1 MKKKKVGFWRKIKNI
16 YDYSPWHAAFTYPIA
31 YIIIAL
37 VLFGIFLS
45 IGNEYIGVFFYA
57 SILLIPIWV
66 LIGLIISKR
75 RLPYLLSL
83 IIGLVI
89 PAIIGVVAYN
99 EFTRPAKVNV
109 TKTIHAQTVKYI
121 SAEIQKCKLG
131 DSKFMNNNQDCPA
144 TALKTIN
151 GAVAT
156 MTDKN
161 PFDTAK
167 NSIRQSDSNT
177 NDEDVGY
184 VSLSA
189 SGSNIIIKTCSKTPC
204 RKEENRLQAKI
215 SIEDIQSIINADA
228 VELNCKYKAAD
239 KTVNLIIDRKNQSVK
254 YDGRNYR
261 ILYILGDNI
270 YFRSEHNYS
279 DVVYNYSTNNLK
291 GVFGSSLDGIKKNM
305 HMNAYNPVF
314 ANCYIKK

>member
-1 MKKKKVGFWRKIKNI
+1 
-16 YDYSPWHAAFTYPIA
+16 
-31 YIIIAL
+31 
-37 VLFGIFLS
+37 
-45 IGNEYIGVFFYA
+45 
-57 SILLIPIWV
+57 LIPIWV

-144 TALKTIN
+144 TASKAII

-156 MTDKN
+156 MTDVN
-161 PFDTAK
+161 PYDSSKLSIRTS
-167 NSIRQSDSNT
+167 NSIT

-184 VSLSA
+184 ISLSA
-189 SGSNIIIKTCSKTPC
+189 SGSDIIIKTCNKTPC
-204 RKEENRLQAKI
+204 NKEANRQSSSV
-215 SIEDIQSIINADA
+215 SI
-228 VELNCKYKAAD
+228 K
-239 KTVNLIIDRKNQSVK
+239 
-254 YDGRNYR
+254 
-261 ILYILGDNI
+261 
-270 YFRSEHNYS
+270 
-279 DVVYNYSTNNLK
+279 
-291 GVFGSSLDGIKKNM
+291 
-305 HMNAYNPVF
+305 
-314 ANCYIKK
+314 

>member
-99 EFTRPAKVNV
+99 EFTRPAKVNA

-144 TALKTIN
+144 TASKAII

-156 MTDKN
+156 MTDVN
-161 PFDTAK
+161 PYDSSKLSIRTS
-167 NSIRQSDSNT
+167 NSIT

-184 VSLSA
+184 ISLSA
-189 SGSNIIIKTCSKTPC
+189 SGSDIIIKSCNKTPC
-204 RKEENRLQAKI
+204 NKKANRQSSTV
-215 SIEDIQSIINADA
+215 SI
-228 VELNCKYKAAD
+228 K
-239 KTVNLIIDRKNQSVK
+239 
-254 YDGRNYR
+254 
-261 ILYILGDNI
+261 
-270 YFRSEHNYS
+270 
-279 DVVYNYSTNNLK
+279 
-291 GVFGSSLDGIKKNM
+291 
-305 HMNAYNPVF
+305 
-314 ANCYIKK
+314 

>member
-144 TALKTIN
+144 TASKAII

-156 MTDKN
+156 MTDVN
-161 PFDTAK
+161 PYDSSKLSIRTS
-167 NSIRQSDSNT
+167 NSIT

-184 VSLSA
+184 ISLSA
-189 SGSNIIIKTCSKTPC
+189 SGSDIIIKSCNKTPC
-204 RKEENRLQAKI
+204 NKKANRQSSTV
-215 SIEDIQSIINADA
+215 SI
-228 VELNCKYKAAD
+228 K
-239 KTVNLIIDRKNQSVK
+239 
-254 YDGRNYR
+254 
-261 ILYILGDNI
+261 
-270 YFRSEHNYS
+270 
-279 DVVYNYSTNNLK
+279 
-291 GVFGSSLDGIKKNM
+291 
-305 HMNAYNPVF
+305 
-314 ANCYIKK
+314 